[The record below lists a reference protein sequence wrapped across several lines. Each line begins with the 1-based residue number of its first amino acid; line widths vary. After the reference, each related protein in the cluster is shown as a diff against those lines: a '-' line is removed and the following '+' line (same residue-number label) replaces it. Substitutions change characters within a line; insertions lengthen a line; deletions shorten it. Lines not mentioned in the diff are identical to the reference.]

1 MKNIKIGS
9 LCCLSAMICAVAGS
23 MSSLAASIE
32 TQDGPSKGA
41 VRTSA
46 TGRAD
51 TIRVK
56 GKGEGETKAE
66 ALKDAYRDA
75 IERAVGMYVD
85 SEQLVDND
93 RLIRDQI
100 LTHSNAYIDKYEE
113 VNLLNRNGLLKIE
126 IVAWVRKQEL
136 TQRLREVMPTM
147 TVNVSKINQNLYAQI
162 VTEDKRDM
170 DAEALLKAEFDNFNP
185 LTQLVKVT
193 IVNEKP
199 EVSQSKES
207 DDEKILSYKL
217 KFQIDPEKY
226 FNVWALHMD
235 KVLSQISI
243 SRGMDFRFRRE
254 KKCSGLWGSA
264 AAKEYSE
271 KNKTEYFAYDKMQF
285 VYARL
290 LGRNRFIL
298 GSSIHDCANRG
309 EGFCL
314 CSGARECCEGDN
326 WNNEMVFVRR
336 WGAAPIMKAK
346 SKFYVALVKKAT
358 KGDVSG
364 TLYELSERSASY
376 ISNWMSKYSGLKQE
390 RDDRRDCRSTVY
402 CVSLK
407 DVAGNE
413 VASQECV
420 AYNHDMSNIGSVCW
434 GEDRYSDN
442 RNRPDNTI
450 PYVIYMTPFIGCF
463 SGECSTWIDVEV
475 EKEDVARISTISIA
489 TEGR

>member
-1 MKNIKIGS
+1 MKSIILVLAIAMFALVSVAETVGKQTSSTAVSGS
-9 LCCLSAMICAVAGS
+9 DKVA
-23 MSSLAASIE
+23 
-32 TQDGPSKGA
+32 T
-41 VRTSA
+41 V
-46 TGRAD
+46 
-51 TIRVK
+51 RVK
-56 GKGEGETKAE
+56 GRGEGDTKDE

-93 RLIRDQI
+93 RLIRDQV

-113 VNLLNRNGLLKIE
+113 VNLLNRKGLLKIE
-126 IVAWVRKQEL
+126 IIAWVRKQAL

-170 DAEALLKAEFDNFNP
+170 DAEALLKAEFDNFDP
-185 LTQLVKVT
+185 LAQLMKVS
-193 IVNEKP
+193 IANEKP

-207 DDEKILSYKL
+207 DEEKILSYQL

-243 SRGMDFRFRRE
+243 SRGVDFRFRRE
-254 KKCSGLWGSA
+254 KKCSGLWGSVA
-264 AAKEYSE
+264 AEEYSE
-271 KNKTEYFAYDKMQF
+271 KNRTEYFAYDKMQF

-290 LGRNRFIL
+290 LGKNRFIL
-298 GSSIHDCANRG
+298 GSSIHDSGSCG
-309 EGFCL
+309 EGHCL
-314 CSGARECCEGDN
+314 FWGAHECYKGDN
-326 WNNEMVFVRR
+326 WDNETVFVRR
-336 WGAAPIMKAK
+336 WGAAPTMKAK
-346 SKFYVALVKKAT
+346 SKLYVALVKKVT

-364 TLYELSERSASY
+364 TLYELSDRSASCV
-376 ISNWMSKYSGLKQE
+376 SNWMSKYSGLSQE
-390 RDDRRDCRSTVY
+390 RDDCKDGRTTAY
-402 CVSLK
+402 CVSFK

-434 GEDRYSDN
+434 GKDRYSDD
-442 RNRPDNTI
+442 RNKPDNTI

-463 SGECSTWIDVEV
+463 AGECSTWIDVEV
-475 EKEDVARISTISIA
+475 AKEDVARISTISIA
-489 TEGR
+489 AEGNH